1 MAESFSPKNEG
12 KDDFG
17 KGIFA
22 SIAAISHSN
31 RQRKFEIESV

>member
-17 KGIFA
+17 KVFSQALLRFLIQTGNA
-22 SIAAISHSN
+22 
-31 RQRKFEIESV
+31 RLK